1 MGILSADNNISY
13 TANNA
18 CRIYII
24 KQIEFKDISEFE
36 KNYIDYINNQNSAL
50 KSILNKVNPT
60 QVSDIKLIPLITYSA
75 LYNNTNY
82 YEPLYFNSDAPD
94 CPVFENGS
102 KSDRLWFYSPLF
114 ALRNCPLLDFGK
126 PAYVF
131 QIDGQLNTGLG
142 DVVSFNTS
150 FSVNGQSSCEITLN
164 NRDFKYNFKYFDDD
178 DKYKWHLKPFFD
190 TNDIII
196 VRYQKKNTNK
206 DSLLNSF
213 KKTRIDLVE
222 DVYRDSENDPFIT
235 LFTGYINDI
244 NSSFSYSNGLQTMSI
259 VCTGPSKK
267 LTWTRI
273 VNNQAAAS
281 RDSGSALLP
290 ISAFINPITFDGS
303 GKVSVENK
311 DVIKNVL
318 VRSMS
323 GVLNIPAVKEAHDN
337 FIINFDKNANILTDK
352 EYKTLLEKVLGAK
365 TKAQEKKA
373 QKEVNEY
380 RSKLTKSINEFRE
393 KYNNTIK
400 ENIKLFIEETDN
412 TILIY
417 KNSFI
422 NDEKFIRTPLFEI
435 NGTKQPAYQYTFQ
448 NFNSLFQSTFST
460 VYQFIKGIADNI
472 QFNFYDDPYG
482 IIHFGIPNLTL
493 AHLQNGVHPNNIN
506 QLTTFTET
514 QNTENIAN
522 IQYASAKPVYDL
534 DMSMINMVVKDYPS
548 IIKYGERMMQPFE
561 RIGVTD
567 EASIKY
573 NARMLMTKYNRKAL
587 SSIRINIVGEPGLKL
602 DKYAYFKPLRKLFYI
617 ESYSHT
623 YQAGSNFSTSVN
635 GTYTREILAKAE
647 YKYDWLADLAI
658 IDKQL
663 DEQKKKEQNKNIIQ
677 KLLLNTNSV
686 KDVSNVLDNI
696 KLSNKEILNQE
707 IYNAYV
713 NTFGYPVN
721 DEGLRLEINAMY
733 TPDNVKQCFLDGFFW
748 AIPFDADPYSTFLGL
763 KEQEKQNTKK
773 LEKTE
778 TVRRTVKN
786 NIQKENKKQGDLNY
800 CPTAQSIIKDVDIL
814 QKDYEL
820 REKIDPI
827 YRNQKKMK
835 EKLNPNPS
843 LLDLRSQVNK
853 IFVDVSYYRQKNLQ
867 TNKEFDEK
875 RKGK

>member
-24 KQIEFKDISEFE
+24 KQIEFSDISTFE
-36 KNYIDYINNQNSAL
+36 ENYISYINNQNSVL

-60 QVSDIKLIPLITYSA
+60 QVSDIKLIPLITYSDNLA
-75 LYNNTNY
+75 DSLSYEKILLDTNK
-82 YEPLYFNSDAPD
+82 PD
-94 CPVFENGS
+94 CPAPYQNFRNGG
-102 KSDRLWFYSPLF
+102 KKEKANHLWFYSPLF

-213 KKTRIDLVE
+213 KKTQIDLVE
-222 DVYRDSENDPFIT
+222 DVYRDSKNDPFIT

-352 EYKTLLEKVLGAK
+352 EYKTLLEKVSGAK
-365 TKAQEKKA
+365 TKVQEKKA
-373 QKEVNEY
+373 QTEVDEY
-380 RSKLTKSINEFRE
+380 RSKITKSINEFRE

-417 KNSFI
+417 KNSFLMG
-422 NDEKFIRTPLFEI
+422 NIRTPLFEI

-506 QLTTFTET
+506 QLTTFTES

-534 DMSMINMVVKDYPS
+534 DMSMINTVVKDYPS
-548 IIKYGERMMQPFE
+548 IKKYGERMMQPFE

-617 ESYSHT
+617 ESYSHA
-623 YQAGSNFSTSVN
+623 YQAGGNFSTSVN

-647 YKYDWLADLAI
+647 TINNIKFE
-658 IDKQL
+658 DKTIYL
-663 DEQKKKEQNKNIIQ
+663 EQNNELNKEALKKEVSKNIVRN
-677 KLLLNTNSV
+677 LFLNTNSID
-686 KDVSNVLDNI
+686 DVSKVLDTI
-696 KLSNKEILNQE
+696 VLADTKKEILNQE
-707 IYNAYV
+707 IYNIYV
-713 NTFGYPVN
+713 NTFGYPVD
-721 DEGLRLEINAMY
+721 DEGLKMEINAMY
-733 TPDNVKQCFLDGFFW
+733 TLDNVKQCLLDGFFW
-748 AIPFDADPYSTFLGL
+748 AIPFDADPYSTFLDL
-763 KEQEKQNTKK
+763 KEKEKQNTKK

-778 TVRRTVKN
+778 TVRRTRTNQAKN
-786 NIQKENKKQGDLNY
+786 SSKKDLTAPY
-800 CPTAQSIIKDVDIL
+800 CPNPAISKEQMVAYYQQPEKLTNEEITALALRDQSNKIAIDVDPEMI
-814 QKDYEL
+814 KRVMEY
-820 REKIDPI
+820 
-827 YRNQKKMK
+827 
-835 EKLNPNPS
+835 
-843 LLDLRSQVNK
+843 NK
-853 IFVDVSYYRQKNLQ
+853 AN
-867 TNKEFDEK
+867 
-875 RKGK
+875 GK